1 MKKLLIFLSAVLLT
15 MPFAAAGD
23 TGFKFG
29 MVGSPNISWH
39 RPETRGFERN
49 GVTFGLSYGL
59 VADYVF
65 AEGYAI
71 SSGINL
77 LHTGGKLKYRY
88 IRDGLDTDKRRD
100 YSLRYLQVPVTIKL
114 RTDEIGYITYYGQF
128 GLGVGFNTKAQ
139 ADERIPQPDG
149 TVVSARDVDI
159 SDEITFMRASLIIG
173 AGVEYSLGGRTSL
186 MGGLVF
192 NNGFTNALKMDSPVP
207 GGAPPS
213 SMVNYL
219 EVTLGVMF

>member
-1 MKKLLIFLSAVLLT
+1 MKKILIFLSALLLAFPLAT
-15 MPFAAAGD
+15 AGE

-29 MVGSPNISWH
+29 MQASPNISWH

-49 GVTFGLSYGL
+49 GVTIGLSYGV
-59 VADYVF
+59 VADFVF

-71 SSGINL
+71 SSGVNI

-88 IRDGLDTDKRRD
+88 VQDGLDTDKRRD
-100 YSLRYLQVPVTIKL
+100 YSLRYLQVPLTIKL

-128 GLGVGFNTKAQ
+128 GLGIGFNTKAE
-139 ADERIPQPDG
+139 ADQRIPQPDG

-159 SDEITFMRASLIIG
+159 SDETRFMRGALIIG

-186 MGGLVF
+186 MGGLEF
-192 NNGFTNALKMDSPVP
+192 NNGFSNALKKESPVP
-207 GGAPPS
+207 GGASPS

-219 EVTLGVMF
+219 QVTLGVMF

>member
-1 MKKLLIFLSAVLLT
+1 MKNILVFLSALLLVSHLAT
-15 MPFAAAGD
+15 AAE

-29 MVGSPNISWH
+29 MKASPNISWH

-49 GVTFGLSYGL
+49 GVTFGLSYG
-59 VADYVF
+59 VIADYVF

-71 SSGINL
+71 STGVNI

-100 YSLRYLQVPVTIKL
+100 YSLRYLQVPLTIKL

-128 GLGVGFNTKAQ
+128 GLGLGFNTKAE
-139 ADERIPQPDG
+139 ADQRIPQGDG
-149 TVVSARDVDI
+149 TVVSASGVDI
-159 SDEITFMRASLIIG
+159 SDETRFMRGAMIIG

-192 NNGFTNALKMDSPVP
+192 NNGFSNVLKMESPVP
-207 GGAPPS
+207 GGTIPS